1 MKICRFRYIL
11 FVIGSILLF
20 TFSMADANAFGK
32 NKVTYSKFGWK
43 VHSTDH
49 FEFYYYMDETESMLE
64 IIRYF
69 ETAYTRISS
78 DLGTNLSGKIPVI
91 LYRTYSDFQQTNVLS
106 GFIPTGVGGFSELLK
121 RRIVIPLQNSKKDLE
136 SLINHELVHSFQFEV
151 FFQNRISRISEV
163 PLWIMEGMAEH
174 LSADWDATGRM
185 VLRDAVINGYVPD
198 LERLNTFD
206 YLPNPYMGYK
216 ISQSAIDFLRKEYG
230 MDKFRSLMWEVRKTL
245 RSREYMQNAAKEIY
259 GMTLSEISAKWQ
271 NDLRRRVIELE
282 RRRESVVE
290 FEKSVM
296 PSEQYSRRFS
306 PVFGLGNEV
315 IHFVEVTQDGFNIHT
330 GAVKDPDKKQ
340 MDLCLTCRLNKRK
353 YRGIVTEGRPL
364 SSCLDD
370 GRLVYINNYENRH
383 FIQILD
389 PAVKGLT
396 KIIQIPEDSPS
407 SPAFS
412 PDGRFVA
419 YAAWVGMQSDIFIM
433 DLDTGKTRNV
443 TQDQHVDRTPYW
455 SPDGS
460 WIVYSSERQG
470 QFDLMLVNVHTG
482 QFRLLIS
489 EQGDQITP
497 AWSPDGKKIVY
508 ISDQIDGVPDPHI
521 LDMETMQSHRLAA
534 PVTGCMTPSFSIDS
548 QDIVLTFYAQGT
560 EKIVVFPADRRPV
573 IPAVAVDAEE
583 LDADGEAYF
592 TSLKHVDPQAPLPQS
607 ANDLQN
613 GDVKFRLIP
622 DYAVGMMAYGT
633 SGEFYLEGGVVLS
646 DILGDHRIEVIGSR
660 RDNQSGLMA
669 KYMYLRQRINYGAAF
684 IQDSDYYYV
693 FNILK
698 NEFQRVSW
706 DEYWAL
712 YYMEYPFSTYYRA
725 DISVGY
731 QHFEYE
737 TSVSG
742 FRDFKRQYAYIEPAL
757 SGDTIEY
764 KFMAGYPE
772 IYRGWRFRVSAQI
785 PMEMGDS
792 FESYWN
798 THYDFR
804 EYIPVGK
811 RTVLAFR
818 QWGVMSRGRDTLY
831 YGIGGPGT
839 IRGYGYK
846 QIVGNKV
853 VIANAEFRFPILDHL
868 IFPGNIGFHGF
879 RGKFFVDAG
888 AALIDSESMEWRF
901 DNPRT
906 LTREG
911 SWNASYGWGIN
922 FWLIGVEWHFE
933 WARKTNFNKSSR
945 GWSYEWSI
953 RRSF

>member
-1 MKICRFRYIL
+1 MKTRPMRFLL
-11 FVIGSILLF
+11 FLIGSIWVYSF
-20 TFSMADANAFGK
+20 NTPNVDAFGK
-32 NKVTYSKFGWK
+32 NKVTYSRFDWK
-43 VHSTDH
+43 VHSTEH

-78 DLGTNLSGKIPVI
+78 DLGTDLSGKIPVI

-106 GFIPTGVGGFSELLK
+106 GFIPSGVGGFSELLK

-163 PLWIMEGMAEH
+163 PLWVMEGMAEH
-174 LSADWDATGRM
+174 LSADWDAVGRM
-185 VLRDAVINGYVPD
+185 VLRDAVINGCVPE
-198 LERLNTFD
+198 LEKLNTFD

-230 MDKFRSLMWEVRKTL
+230 MDKFRSLIWEVRKTL
-245 RSREYMQNAAKEIY
+245 RSREYMQNAVKEIY
-259 GMTLSEISAKWQ
+259 GMTLGELSAKWQ
-271 NDLRRRVIELE
+271 NDLRRRIIEIE

-290 FEKSVM
+290 FKKSVM
-296 PSEQYSRRFS
+296 PSEEYSRRFS
-306 PVFGLGNEV
+306 PVFGLGGEV
-315 IHFVEVTQDGFNIHT
+315 IHYVELDQDGFNIFT
-330 GAVKDPDKKQ
+330 SAVKDPEKKQ
-340 MDLCLTCRLNKRK
+340 IDLCLTCNLNKRK
-353 YRGIVTEGRPL
+353 YRGMVTEGRAL
-364 SSCLDD
+364 SSCLSD
-370 GRLVYINNYENRH
+370 GRLAYINKYENRH
-383 FIQILD
+383 DIQILD

-396 KIIQIPEDSPS
+396 GSVLIPEDSPT

-433 DLDTGKTRNV
+433 DLETGKTRNL
-443 TQDQHVDRTPYW
+443 TNDQHVDRTPYW

-470 QFDLMLVNVHTG
+470 QFDLMLIDVHTG
-482 QFRLLIS
+482 QFRPLIS
-489 EQGDQITP
+489 DQGDQITP

-508 ISDQIDGVPDPHI
+508 ISDQIDGVLDPYI
-521 LDMETMQSHRLAA
+521 LDIETMESHRLAA
-534 PVTGCMTPSFSIDS
+534 PVTGCMTPSFSVNS
-548 QDIVLTFYAQGT
+548 RDIVLTFYAQGT
-560 EKIVVFPADRRPV
+560 EKIIVISADRRPV
-573 IPAVAVDAEE
+573 IPSVAVDAEE
-583 LDADGEAYF
+583 LGADGEAYF
-592 TSLKHVDPQAPLPQS
+592 SSLKDASPKTVLPKS
-607 ANDLQN
+607 KDDLEN
-613 GDVKFRLIP
+613 ADVKFRLIP
-622 DYAVGMMAYGT
+622 DYAVGMVAYGT
-633 SGEFYLEGGVVLS
+633 SGDFYLEGGVVLS

-660 RDNQSGLMA
+660 RDNQGGLMA
-669 KYMYLRQRINYGAAF
+669 KYMYLRQRIDYGAAF
-684 IQDSDYYYV
+684 VQGSDYYYV
-693 FNILK
+693 FNMQK
-698 NEFQRVSW
+698 REYQRVSW
-706 DEYWAL
+706 NEYLAL

-725 DISVGY
+725 DLSVGY
-731 QHFEYE
+731 RHFDYE

-742 FRDFKRQYAYIEPAL
+742 FGNFKRQYAYIEPAL
-757 SGDTIEY
+757 SGDTVEY

-772 IYRGWRFRVSAQI
+772 IYRGWRFRISAQI
-785 PMEMGDS
+785 PLEMEDS

-798 THYDFR
+798 TQYDFR

-818 QWGVMSRGRDTLY
+818 QWGAVSRGRDSLY

-846 QIVGNKV
+846 QIVGNNV
-853 VIANAEFRFPILDHL
+853 VVANAEFRFPILDHL

-888 AALIDSESMEWRF
+888 MALIDSESVTWKF

-906 LTREG
+906 PIHEG

-933 WARKTNFNKSSR
+933 WAKKTNFNKTS
-945 GWSYEWSI
+945 GDWSYEWSI